1 MNKILL
7 FLITSSLI
15 AFSSYAQ
22 TKSPV
27 QLSIGGEFGL
37 PTGQTSNVFG
47 SAIGVSAKLELPVS
61 ASAFNFVITTGISD
75 FLVKYYYTG
84 PSVTVIFI
92 TPIEVGGKYYFSKI
106 GYIEGD
112 LGVASDNYN
121 YQVLDADGTVAT
133 KKVTNAAFIYSPV
146 IGFTA
151 PTKKHKGTVDIGL
164 RYEGRAESGATV
176 SQLALRI
183 AYRFGLKK

>member
-7 FLITSSLI
+7 FLIAPSLI
-15 AFSSYAQ
+15 VFSSHAQ
-22 TKSPV
+22 TKSAV
-27 QLSIGGEFGL
+27 RLSIGGEFGL

-61 ASAFNFVITTGISD
+61 ASSFNFVITTGISD

-84 PSVTVIFI
+84 PSVTVLFI
-92 TPIEVGGKYYFSKI
+92 TPIEIGGKYYFSKI

-112 LGVASDNYN
+112 LGVASDNYT
-121 YQVLDADGTVAT
+121 YQMLDPHGTVAT

-146 IGFTA
+146 IGFSA

-164 RYEGRAESGATV
+164 RYESRGESGATV
-176 SQLALRI
+176 SQFALRL
-183 AYRFGLKK
+183 AYRFGLK